1 MQTLFEQLPTVQVGG
16 KKLVGRV
23 LFGVLVLLA
32 VTVGATAGSLLV
44 YSTGLPQVEEL
55 EHYRPSSVTQL
66 YDDQNRVV
74 GSFAL
79 QRRVIVTYDDF
90 PRVLRDA
97 LISIEDKD
105 FERHWGVNV
114 WRMMGAAYRDVQ
126 SGGKV
131 QGASTLTMQL
141 ARNLFL
147 SPDRSFH
154 RKIQEILLAVQIE
167 RRFTKPQIFTL
178 YANQI
183 YLGHGV
189 YGFEAA
195 AQFYF
200 SKPAK
205 RLTLGEAA
213 LLAGLPKS
221 PSYYSPITHP
231 DHALKRRNLV
241 INSML
246 EDGNITAQQAAE
258 ARDQPIRLEV
268 AHDPDSLAPYFVE
281 EIRRYLEGKYGSDQV
296 HEGGLKVYTSLNM
309 DLQRAANRAVFEGLA
324 AYERRHGW
332 KGHLQNVLTGDVTL
346 GNYQHLDWDR
356 EPEVNSYIHAL

>member
-1 MQTLFEQLPTVQVGG
+1 MKAVLEEAASVDSRR
-16 KKLVGRV
+16 KKLVGRFV
-23 LFGVLVLLA
+23 FGLLVLLSA
-32 VTVGATAGSLLV
+32 LVGALGGLLLV
-44 YSTGLPQVEEL
+44 YSTDLPQVEQL
-55 EHYRPSSVTQL
+55 ENYRPISTTEL
-66 YDDQNRVV
+66 YDIQGRII

-79 QRRVIVTYDDF
+79 QRRVVASYNDY
-90 PRVLRDA
+90 PPVLRDA

-105 FERHWGVNV
+105 FYRHWGVNV
-114 WRMMGAAYRDVQ
+114 WRIAGAAYRDIE

-154 RKIQEILLAVQIE
+154 RKIQEALLAVQIE

-195 AQFYF
+195 SQFYF

-205 RLTLGEAA
+205 QLSLDEAA

-231 DHALKRRNLV
+231 DHAIKRRNLV

-246 EDGNITAQQAAE
+246 EDGKITAGPATD
-258 ARDQPIRLEV
+258 ARNKPLELKLQ
-268 AHDPDSLAPYFVE
+268 HDSNSLAPYFTE
-281 EIRRYLEGKYGSDQV
+281 DIRRYLETKYGSDQV
-296 HEGGLKVYTSLNM
+296 QQGGL
-309 DLQRAANRAVFEGLA
+309 RA
-324 AYERRHGW
+324 
-332 KGHLQNVLTGDVTL
+332 
-346 GNYQHLDWDR
+346 
-356 EPEVNSYIHAL
+356 YI